1 MSVRQ
6 GKIGIL
12 AAVLAASLSAT
23 PALAA
28 GDGDA
33 TAGKAIFNKNCRAC
47 HQAEKEK
54 NGAGPFLVGIIGRE
68 AASVD
73 SFKRYSKPMKAS
85 GIVWDSEQITAFVTA
100 PRKFLKG
107 TKMGFRGFKKEADIA
122 ALPDLIAYLTDPSA
136 AQ

>member
-6 GKIGIL
+6 VKFGVL

-23 PALAA
+23 PALAES
-28 GDGDA
+28 DGDA
-33 TAGKAIFNKNCRAC
+33 TAGKAFFNKNCRVC

-54 NGAGPFLVGIIGRE
+54 NGAGPYLVGIVGRE
-68 AASVD
+68 AASVEG
-73 SFKRYSKPMKAS
+73 FKRYSKPMKAS
-85 GIVWDSEQITAFVTA
+85 GIVWDSEQITAFITA

-107 TKMGFRGFKKEADIA
+107 TTMGFRGFKKEADIA
-122 ALPDLIAYLTDPSA
+122 AIPDLIAYLTDPSA